1 MICYKKFLFTSFI
14 SICLT
19 SCTIVQL
26 QIAVPEKFKDQAD
39 SLPIKVAGLGQT
51 KKPVSFGTFTTSR
64 IKRGWNFKTS
74 RYNSNSF
81 VTTEDRILRT
91 FNIQRSDF
99 LTTQKHRFQ
108 FVIRDE
114 QRAASVYAMEHEVR
128 EGTQLLRNS
137 RWLSELNQE
146 KNIQYSF
153 SAVIL
158 PQSATQQEPWI
169 FNMYSGFDWTQRK
182 KLFELNELKEEGM
195 LTKGRD
201 TIFIKTIKTDKINTD
216 KGTQHSIPFAL
227 PLAYEMRI
235 DDSVCAIIDP
245 MGRILWLYRELDDE
259 LKFALAAVTSA
270 LLTRRIQNKLG

>member
-1 MICYKKFLFTSFI
+1 MTCYKSILFTGFVSVFV
-14 SICLT
+14 T
-19 SCTIVQL
+19 SCTMVQL
-26 QIAVPEKFKDQAD
+26 QIAVPGKFKDQAD

-51 KKPVSFGTFTTSR
+51 KKPVSFGMFTTSR

-74 RYNSNSF
+74 SHYNNPN
-81 VTTEDRILRT
+81 VATEDRILRT
-91 FNIQRSDF
+91 FHIQRSDF

-108 FVIRDE
+108 FVIRDG
-114 QRAASVYAMEHEVR
+114 QRAATVYALEHEVR
-128 EGTQLLRNS
+128 QGTQLLRNS

-158 PQSATQQEPWI
+158 PQSATQEEPWH
-169 FNMYSGFDWTQRK
+169 FSMYSAFDWTQRK
-182 KLFELNELKEEGM
+182 KLFEFNELKEEGM

-201 TIFIKTIKTDKINTD
+201 TIFIKTIKTDKINTN

-235 DDSVCAIIDP
+235 DDTVCAIIDP
-245 MGRILWLYRELDDE
+245 MGRILWLYRALDAE
-259 LKFALAAVTSA
+259 HKFAIAAVTSA